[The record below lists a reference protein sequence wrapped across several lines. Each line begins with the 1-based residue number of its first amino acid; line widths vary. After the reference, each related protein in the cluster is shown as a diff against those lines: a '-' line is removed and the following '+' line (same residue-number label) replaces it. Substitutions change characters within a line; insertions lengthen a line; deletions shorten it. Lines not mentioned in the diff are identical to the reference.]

1 MFENNKET
9 RTKKDEM
16 SAATLTRKEN
26 QELYEVL
33 VKKYPG
39 CPELWRYF
47 LALTEVPRPSRHTA
61 RVSQWA
67 QQIGTKLG
75 GTARA
80 DAAGNVAITIPA
92 TPFVVAS
99 SIALEHTHTQRMI
112 THCL

>member
-1 MFENNKET
+1 
-9 RTKKDEM
+9 M

-67 QQIGTKLG
+67 QEIGTKLG

-99 SIALEHTHTQRMI
+99 SIALEHTHKE
-112 THCL
+112 